1 MTPVELGQMDRT
13 MKGLT
18 IGRVQGQNAR
28 KVQDE
33 LEGLLEREDQFKV
46 EISGRAGEFPVWQEV
61 HLVFNVEFID
71 PSGQRETDFER
82 PFMTYGSY
90 IERGGPVGVLAT
102 VTRWDVGKK
111 NQTTGCMLAI
121 SAVST
126 DHARKFRGEV
136 HVRFQGFGAPT
147 EAYGDPSLY
156 DVD

>member
-28 KVQDE
+28 RAQDE
-33 LEGLLEREDQFKV
+33 LEGLLEREDQFKIEV
-46 EISGRAGEFPVWQEV
+46 AGQAGEFPEWSEV

-90 IERGGPVGVLAT
+90 IERGGPVGILAT
-102 VTRWDVGKK
+102 VVRWDVGKK

-126 DHARKFRGEV
+126 DQARKFRGEV